1 MESIGRMRWGKQMI
15 FPYFCRC
22 PELVSPSPQPLVM
35 QLPAGVVLGG
45 DLSGPILTGPPHDP
59 FKPFHA
65 ASSQLL
71 QVCLIFTYNI
81 FLSCSVVLWLQ
92 NWGFF
97 FFFSFLVSL
106 SLLFLC
112 QYFLEEGMQF
122 FWCHQCFM

>member
-97 FFFSFLVSL
+97 FFFFPSSFP
-106 SLLFLC
+106 
-112 QYFLEEGMQF
+112 
-122 FWCHQCFM
+122 